1 MSEPYDTDVLVVGAG
16 PVGLC
21 LAGDL
26 GLRGH
31 GVTVI
36 DKLDGAIE
44 QPKMDMVGIRTME
57 YCRRWGLTEKVHQ
70 AGYNRDYPQ
79 DNVFLTTM
87 RGWEIGRQ
95 RMPSMNDE
103 RPPPESPA
111 TRERCPQNFFD
122 PVLRA
127 FATSQP
133 GVALRYSTEYLA
145 FTQDDVGV
153 ETQVRDLETG
163 EERTIRSRF
172 LVACDGG
179 NSIIRKHLDIE
190 MHGAGLLT
198 YTTNVIFE
206 AKGFNALHDK
216 TPGYRYM
223 FINEKG
229 AWGTIVAIDGRDRWR
244 MSIIGDKSPQ
254 PFYTADQCKQFAYE
268 MVGCTFD
275 MTVLSIMPWIRS
287 ELVAERYSEGR
298 VILCGDA
305 CHRTSP
311 TAGLGM
317 NTGIGDAVDLSWKL
331 SALLQG
337 WGGPRLL
344 ASYDEERIPIAKRF
358 TQFSTGNLSTMK
370 GAMAGGPLLEDS
382 DEGRET
388 RRRLRKYLDE
398 GLRREWFSLNMHLG
412 NRYTSSPIVVYNE
425 VEDPALVEAEYHE
438 AIIYNQSSR
447 PGARAPHAWLRDGR
461 STLDLFGK
469 SFVLMTFS
477 DSDHALAEAALATV
491 AADRAVP
498 LTIIQIAQP
507 DVANIYDRRFVMVRP
522 DGHVAWR
529 SETFPADAEGLLSK
543 ITGHHAP

>member
-1 MSEPYDTDVLVVGAG
+1 MPNHYDTDVLVIGAG

-26 GLRGH
+26 GQRGH
-31 GVTVI
+31 RVIII
-36 DKLDGAIE
+36 DKLDGSIE

-79 DNVFLTTM
+79 DNVFLTTL

-95 RMPSMNDE
+95 KMPSMNDE
-103 RPPPESPA
+103 LPPPESPA

-122 PVLRA
+122 PVLRE
-127 FATSQP
+127 FATAQDAVS
-133 GVALRYSTEYLA
+133 LRYSVQYLSLE
-145 FTQDDVGV
+145 QDEDGV
-153 ETQVRDLETG
+153 SARVKDLTTG
-163 EERTIRSRF
+163 AQSTIRARF

-179 NSIIRKHLDIE
+179 NSVVREQLGIP

-206 AKGFNALHDK
+206 AKGFNDLHDK

-223 FINEKG
+223 FIDENG
-229 AWGTIVAIDGRDRWR
+229 AWGTIVAIDGHDRWR
-244 MSIIGDKSPQ
+244 MSIIGDKTPQ
-254 PFYTADQCKQFAYE
+254 PFYDEQEVRQFAHK
-268 MVGCTFD
+268 MVGCEFE
-275 MTVLSIMPWIRS
+275 MTVLSILPWIRS

-298 VILCGDA
+298 VFLCGDA

-331 SALLQG
+331 SALLEG
-337 WGGPRLL
+337 WGGPGLVQ
-344 ASYDEERIPIAKRF
+344 SYDAERIPVAKRF

-370 GAMAGGPLLEDS
+370 GAMAGGPLFENS
-382 DEGRET
+382 NEGRET
-388 RRRLRKYLDE
+388 RRRLRKYFDE

-412 NRYTSSPIVVYNE
+412 NRYIDSPIIEYSE
-425 VEDPALVEAEYHE
+425 IEDPALIEAEYHE
-438 AIIYNQSSR
+438 AIIYNQSTR
-447 PGARAPHAWLRDGR
+447 PGARAPHGWLSDGR
-461 STLDLFGK
+461 STLDLFGDG
-469 SFVLMTFS
+469 FVLLTFTQA
-477 DSDHALAEAALATV
+477 DEDAAR
-491 AADRAVP
+491 AAFEPAAQARSIP
-498 LTIIQIAQP
+498 LRVLRIDQHDIA
-507 DVANIYDRRFVMVRP
+507 NLYDRRFVLVRP

-529 SETFPADAEGLLSK
+529 DEELPADAARALAK
-543 ITGHHAP
+543 FTGH